1 MSVHIYK
8 ENVTMSYFGNNTSSN
23 GAAQTAPAHTPVQST
38 AEVRDVPNSLIAP
51 APAVPSIASSAML
64 CELSISQW
72 TGRKKDRRASDDVT
86 RDNHADVGVAS
97 VNKKLL
103 GNCAELVAV
112 QKLTGNIRNI
122 HYSMTMPWSD
132 TGMRLVP
139 PAQYFK
145 YHQQMTALQSE
156 WEGLVNQFLTSY
168 DFEIAQAQV
177 KLGDLFDRDEYPTV
191 SALTDK
197 FAFRLS
203 YIPLPDAGDFR
214 VDVGN
219 DAMSQIK
226 SHYEDYYSRQ
236 LTNAMN
242 DIWQRTYKA
251 LKAMSERLDYTD
263 PDTKKVF
270 RNSLVD
276 NVLDMIELLDVCNVT
291 GDVQM
296 TALKDKL
303 DTALRGVTP
312 DALREDDYLRAETK
326 RAVDDVIAQLPSLD
340 I

>member
-1 MSVHIYK
+1 MYEATNQNAT
-8 ENVTMSYFGNNTSSN
+8 ENVS
-23 GAAQTAPAHTPVQST
+23 AALTTATTPTLNPTPA
-38 AEVRDVPNSLIAP
+38 AP
-51 APAVPSIASSAML
+51 APSAPAPSIPSISSSAML

-86 RDNHADVGVAS
+86 RDNRADVGVAS

-103 GNCAELVAV
+103 GDCAELDAV
-112 QKLTGNIRNI
+112 QKLTGNIRNM

-139 PAQYFK
+139 TAQYFK
-145 YHQQMTALQSE
+145 YHQQMTALQAE
-156 WEGLVNQFLTSY
+156 WERLVQSFLDAY
-168 DFEIAQAQV
+168 DWEISQAQA

-191 SALTDK
+191 SALTNK

-214 VDVGN
+214 IDIGN
-219 DAMSQIK
+219 EAMEQVR

-242 DIWQRTYKA
+242 DVWQRTHKA
-251 LKAMSERLDYTD
+251 LTAMSERLDYAD
-263 PDTKKVF
+263 SDTKKVF

-291 GDVQM
+291 GDSQM
-296 TALKDKL
+296 SALRNKL
-303 DTALRGVTP
+303 DNSMRGITP
-312 DALREDDYLRAETK
+312 EALREDEYLRRETK
-326 RAVDDVIAQLPSLD
+326 QVVDDVIAQLPSIDL
-340 I
+340 